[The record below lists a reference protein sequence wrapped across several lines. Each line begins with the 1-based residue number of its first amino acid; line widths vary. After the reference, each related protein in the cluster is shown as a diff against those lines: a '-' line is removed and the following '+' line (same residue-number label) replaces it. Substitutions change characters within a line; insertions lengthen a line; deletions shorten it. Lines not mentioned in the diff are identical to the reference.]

1 VRANF
6 SLLSS
11 IYDLSTKRTLPDYLL
26 DVDPDVD
33 PRPLD
38 ALPDLLRK
46 RGYHTVYYYPG
57 TLHFASEGEMLRY
70 VGFEVVPGALA
81 AGKQHPRESDEQR
94 LRHERE
100 FFERVNRGLG
110 ELSEREQPFLLVAA
124 TRLGHAPYP
133 DVRPAGLRG
142 EALAPH
148 ERVTNLVEE
157 VDDMIG
163 SVIERLRALD
173 LLSRTIL
180 VITGDHG
187 VRNISDDPTLDMR
200 FANSRSF
207 HVPLLI
213 HYPPA
218 FPEPVVIDEVT
229 SHVDITP
236 TLAHLLGIESP
247 DYLHQGLPLYD
258 RRIAE
263 RATFFLGGHYI
274 GSNAVHYDGTFFMV
288 NEVTQLAFASD
299 AFRFSPEQLVTDES
313 RPRGAEGAISL
324 RSQLGKLSKAQMALT
339 AYLRGGAAS
348 PSGDMHR
355 RREAQGVVST
365 H

>member
-1 VRANF
+1 MPRTQALLPNSLVARRHFTPYPYSVRANF
-6 SLLSS
+6 SLFSS

-26 DVDPDVD
+26 DADLDVD

-81 AGKQHPRESDEQR
+81 VGEQHPRESDEQCI
-94 LRHERE
+94 RHERE

-133 DVRPAGLRG
+133 DVRPEGLRG

-148 ERVTNLVEE
+148 ERVANLVEE

-163 SVIERLRALD
+163 SVVERLRALD

-207 HVPLLI
+207 DVPLLI

-236 TLAHLLGIESP
+236 TLAHLLDIESP
-247 DYLHQGLPLYD
+247 DYLHQGLP
-258 RRIAE
+258 
-263 RATFFLGGHYI
+263 
-274 GSNAVHYDGTFFMV
+274 
-288 NEVTQLAFASD
+288 
-299 AFRFSPEQLVTDES
+299 S
-313 RPRGAEGAISL
+313 RPNCRPDWITTGV
-324 RSQLGKLSKAQMALT
+324 
-339 AYLRGGAAS
+339 GGAFVGYCS
-348 PSGDMHR
+348 RPLLTF
-355 RREAQGVVST
+355 VCI
-365 H
+365 